1 MSATAQLHV
10 GGVQSSSPSLRIFQA
25 MTGTTDPRVI
35 TWFGDGITVVSIP
48 ANATDPT
55 PHNLSRHRVHTVA
68 SPARVSEP
76 VPFIASSPA
85 VLDDGQAD
93 DARRRSALD
102 VRTLLHQTAQQ
113 LIDEQHARE
122 QQAAGGSSDGSVLT
136 HDDER
141 NARMDTVKR

>member
-1 MSATAQLHV
+1 MSAVATFRV
-10 GGVQSSSPSLRIFQA
+10 GGSRPDSPVARILRS
-25 MTGTTDPRVI
+25 MTGTADLRVI
-35 TWFGDGITVVSIP
+35 TWLGDGITVVSLP
-48 ANATDPT
+48 STATDPT
-55 PHNLSRHRVHTVA
+55 PHNLSRHRVHAVA

-76 VPFIASSPA
+76 APFIASSPA
-85 VLDDGQAD
+85 VPDDVQAD

-102 VRTLLHQTAQQ
+102 VRTLLHQTAQR

-122 QQAAGGSSDGSVLT
+122 QQAAGGSSDSSVLT

>member
-10 GGVQSSSPSLRIFQA
+10 GGVQSSSPGLRIFQA
-25 MTGTTDPRVI
+25 MTGTSGPRVI
-35 TWFGDGITVVSIP
+35 TWHGEGITVVSIP
-48 ANATDPT
+48 SSATEPT
-55 PHNLSRHRVHTVA
+55 PPNLSRHRIPPL
-68 SPARVSEP
+68 PAQPRISEP
-76 VPFIASSPA
+76 ASVSAPA
-85 VLDDGQAD
+85 PVARADGQAD

-113 LIDEQHARE
+113 LIDERHARE

>member
-1 MSATAQLHV
+1 MSVTAQLHV
-10 GGVQSSSPSLRIFQA
+10 GGVQSGSPSQRIFQA
-25 MTGTTDPRVI
+25 MTGTRAPRVI
-35 TWFGDGITVVSIP
+35 TWFGDGIAVVSIP
-48 ANATDPT
+48 SAATDPT
-55 PHNLSRHRVHTVA
+55 PPSLGRHRVHTVV
-68 SPARVSEP
+68 SPARISEP
-76 VPFIASSPA
+76 APEIASSQA
-85 VLDDGQAD
+85 VPEDGQAD
-93 DARRRSALD
+93 DVRRRSALD

>member
-10 GGVQSSSPSLRIFQA
+10 GGVQSGSPSLRIFQA
-25 MTGTTDPRVI
+25 MTGTTAPRVI

-48 ANATDPT
+48 SSATDPT
-55 PHNLSRHRVHTVA
+55 PPNLSRHRVHTVA
-68 SPARVSEP
+68 SPARISEP
-76 VPFIASSPA
+76 APVIPPFQTVPEE
-85 VLDDGQAD
+85 GQAD
-93 DARRRSALD
+93 EARRHSALD